1 MEKSNILSADL
12 LDILFDGRNKK
23 YGAYQLRRTYDRR
36 IGYALS
42 GTFFLCLL
50 FTVGS
55 ILANGK
61 KKTIIDNYG
70 PVVELT
76 DIEPPVKPKEIPR
89 PIEKP
94 APTIAMVKDVV
105 PLIVPD
111 IKFKPED
118 EIPPVEELVDPQIG
132 NKNMKG
138 IITDVVAPP
147 VEVKGL
153 TLEPPHTASG
163 DEPGFITTQM
173 NAQFPGGVDGWRKY
187 LERNLNKDLPSD
199 NGAPPGTYTVTVS
212 FVVDVNGMISD
223 VKAENDP
230 GYGTAA
236 EAIKVIKK
244 GPNWSPAEQNGKKVI
259 YRQKQNITFRVS
271 VE

>member
-1 MEKSNILSADL
+1 MEKSSILSSDL

-61 KKTIIDNYG
+61 KKTIIENYG

-76 DIEPPVKPKEIPR
+76 DIEPPAKPKEIPK

-94 APTIAMVKDVV
+94 APAMAMVKNVV
-105 PLIVPD
+105 PVIVPD
-111 IKFKPED
+111 IKIPPED
-118 EIPPVEELVDPQIG
+118 EIKPEEELVGQIGDKDVKGIVTDIVTPPVEQ
-132 NKNMKG
+132 
-138 IITDVVAPP
+138 
-147 VEVKGL
+147 KGL
-153 TLEPPHTASG
+153 ALESPHAAQG

-173 NAQFPGGVDGWRKY
+173 TAQFPGGVDGWRKY

-199 NGAPPGTYTVTVS
+199 NGAPAGTYTVTVS
-212 FVVDVNGMISD
+212 FVVDINGMISD

>member
-1 MEKSNILSADL
+1 MEKLNILSADL
-12 LDILFDGRNKK
+12 LDILFDGRNKN
-23 YGAYQLRRTYDRR
+23 YGAYQLRKTYDRR
-36 IGYALS
+36 ISYALS

-50 FTVGS
+50 FAVGS

-61 KKTIIDNYG
+61 KKSIEYAFGPII
-70 PVVELT
+70 ELT
-76 DIEPPVKPKEIPR
+76 DIEPPVKPKEKIK

-94 APTIAMVKDVV
+94 APPIAMVKDVE
-105 PLIVPD
+105 PIIVPD
-111 IKFKPED
+111 IKVLPED
-118 EIPPVEELVDPQIG
+118 EIMPVEELIDPQIG
-132 NKNMKG
+132 NKTVKG
-138 IITDVVAPP
+138 IITNVIAPP
-147 VEVKGL
+147 VEAKGL
-153 TLEPPHTASG
+153 SLEAPHAVTG

-187 LERNLNKDLPSD
+187 LERNLNKDMPSD
-199 NGAPPGTYTVTVS
+199 NGAPAGMYTVTVS
-212 FVVDVNGMISD
+212 FVVDVNGAISD

-244 GPNWSPAEQNGKKVI
+244 GPSWMPAEQNGKKVI